1 MPIHTIPT
9 SHEVTECTA
18 CSVQILLPRAGVT
31 GAPAEGCL
39 KDAKEEQAAEEEGQ
53 EGESSRPVHNL
64 GVKHHPWEC
73 IAPRTYTQG
82 SHVADAN
89 PRIPHSVRAPLG
101 SQPNVLNVP
110 RQVQGHHTAVCT

>member
-53 EGESSRPVHNL
+53 EGESSRPVHSTPVYTCDVNKVTHL
-64 GVKHHPWEC
+64 AHG
-73 IAPRTYTQG
+73 RTRKAKTK
-82 SHVADAN
+82 
-89 PRIPHSVRAPLG
+89 
-101 SQPNVLNVP
+101 
-110 RQVQGHHTAVCT
+110 